1 MKYISTWKC
10 IAILSSTIISFS
22 DMLCRYA
29 WKKQNVV
36 PCLIS
41 ALIQMILEGIKS
53 LKLLPLK
60 MWIAF
65 WSCGVLKISE
75 PHSQSWGMQFPIFFS
90 AAKAAAQFSTIWIKL
105 VQYFLKTFIYMESS
119 ICCTNISDAKVC
131 KRELLN
137 QEPSDSFPHFSWKKY
152 PFLKEIFKII

>member
-10 IAILSSTIISFS
+10 IAILSSIIISFS

-36 PCLIS
+36 PSLIS
-41 ALIQMILEGIKS
+41 ALIQMILQGIKS

-65 WSCGVLKISE
+65 WSYVVLKISE
-75 PHSQSWGMQFPIFFS
+75 PHSQSWGMQFPIFFRQQ
-90 AAKAAAQFSTIWIKL
+90 KQQHNLVPVWIKL

-119 ICCTNISDAKVC
+119 ICCTNISDAKYA
-131 KRELLN
+131 KG
-137 QEPSDSFPHFSWKKY
+137 SF
-152 PFLKEIFKII
+152 